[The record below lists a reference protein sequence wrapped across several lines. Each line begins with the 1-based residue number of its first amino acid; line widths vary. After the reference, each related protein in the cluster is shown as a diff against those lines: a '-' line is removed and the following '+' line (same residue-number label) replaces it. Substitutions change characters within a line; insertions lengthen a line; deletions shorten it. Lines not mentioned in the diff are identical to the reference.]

1 MSVVLEEKN
10 PRHDVDITN
19 QALRPS
25 AAGTSAFIRTAIRGT
40 SQGTNL
46 SVVGVDLINAA
57 SFLMVWPETYI
68 VELAV
73 FIYNEGGPLSY

>member
-1 MSVVLEEKN
+1 
-10 PRHDVDITN
+10 
-19 QALRPS
+19 
-25 AAGTSAFIRTAIRGT
+25 
-40 SQGTNL
+40 L